1 MHQSELLGL
10 VHGAVGLAV
19 DEAGLLALSLRASCL
34 LVLAKLHLV
43 VLIKRALEEIPI
55 GEVEPALHQ
64 VVLQHE
70 PIKPGAIRIRLLRLA
85 RLFPL
90 KFGALKAILRVISLH
105 TLLNGL
111 DLSRQILCV
120 VAEGLAFG
128 LFELFDLG
136 VGRIGLALEG
146 GVGDALEGHL
156 GENGLEILS
165 QLVGGCLH
173 HSLSDL
179 CLM

>member
-1 MHQSELLGL
+1 M
-10 VHGAVGLAV
+10 
-19 DEAGLLALSLRASCL
+19 
-34 LVLAKLHLV
+34 
-43 VLIKRALEEIPI
+43 
-55 GEVEPALHQ
+55 
-64 VVLQHE
+64 
-70 PIKPGAIRIRLLRLA
+70 LRLA

-128 LFELFDLG
+128 LFKLFDLG
-136 VGRIGLALEG
+136 VERIGLALEG

-165 QLVGGCLH
+165 QLVSGCLH
-173 HSLSDL
+173 HN
-179 CLM
+179 CG